1 MGGPRKSLEG
11 PFRLYHKGMMTI
23 QRTLLTLL
31 VCLVLMVTTQA
42 QLSSRDLVRVHA
54 KLSVDNVHAGS
65 AFQVAVIADLV
76 EGWHINAHEPTL
88 EYLIRTELSVEPVEG
103 LNFGNTLYPD
113 PVRVRFE
120 FADQELAVY
129 EGRVIIRF
137 PVVVARGESPGQKE
151 IKATLQFQ
159 ACSDQIC
166 LAPASID
173 INIPIQIV
181 GLDQPSQPINTDIF
195 GSTGLAIPLDGTGK
209 GTTGA
214 SRSNVARL
222 FEEQG
227 LFLALLSI
235 FLLGL
240 GLNLTP
246 CVYPMI
252 PISIGYFSYQSEG
265 KTSRV
270 FGLALMYQLG
280 IAIIYSTLGII
291 AALTGQMFGSLLQNP
306 WVLVGIAAV
315 MVALASSLFGV
326 YQIRPPRFITR
337 RIAGRS
343 TGGILGA
350 LSMGLF
356 VGLVA
361 APCVAPV
368 TIGLLTYVGAT
379 GNPWLGFWMFFT
391 LSLGLGTPYV
401 VLAMFAGGLKRLPR
415 SGVWL
420 IWVERLFGFML
431 IGLALYFVAPLLPD
445 RAVPWAVFALAV
457 ASGVYLGWLEKSD
470 TGGKG
475 FYWLKKA
482 IAMTCLA
489 IAIFALVPRTPAA
502 AITWRPYHLGLLD
515 QAREEVRP
523 VILDFYADWC
533 IPCRELEQVTFSDER
548 VIEATKPF
556 MLVRVDV
563 TRYNSPEAELLRRER
578 FNVRGVPTI
587 IFIDLQGN
595 EVEEA
600 RVVGFVGPDEFLQ
613 LVKRVRPSD

>member
-1 MGGPRKSLEG
+1 
-11 PFRLYHKGMMTI
+11 MTI
-23 QRTLLTLL
+23 RRAQLTLL

-42 QLSSRDLVRVHA
+42 QLSSRDLVRVQA
-54 KLSVDNVHAGS
+54 ELSVDNVHAGS

-88 EYLIRTELSVEPVEG
+88 EYLIPTELSVEPVEG
-103 LNFGNTLYPD
+103 LNFGKTLYPD

-120 FADQELAVY
+120 FADQEFAVY

-137 PVVVARGESPGQKE
+137 PVVVARGESLGQKE

-195 GSTGLAIPLDGTGK
+195 GSTGLAIPLDETAGGM
-209 GTTGA
+209 TGA
-214 SRSNVARL
+214 SRRNVARL

-227 LFLALLSI
+227 LLLALLSI

-246 CVYPMI
+246 CVYHMI
-252 PISIGYFSYQSEG
+252 PISIGYFSHQSEG

-280 IAIIYSTLGII
+280 IAITYSTLGVI

-315 MVALASSLFGV
+315 MVALALSLFGV

-337 RIAGRS
+337 RISGRS

-350 LSMGLF
+350 LSMGLV
-356 VGLVA
+356 VGIVA
-361 APCVAPV
+361 APCVGPV
-368 TIGLLTYVGAT
+368 TIGLLTYVGTT
-379 GNPWLGFWMFFT
+379 GNPWLGFWMFFV

-431 IGLALYFVAPLLPD
+431 IGLALYFVTPLLPD
-445 RAVPWAVFALAV
+445 RAVPWAVFILAV
-457 ASGVYLGWLEKSD
+457 ASGVYLGWLEKSE
-470 TGGKG
+470 TGGKV
-475 FYWLKKA
+475 FYWLKKV

-489 IAIFALVPRTPAA
+489 IGIFAVVPRTPAA
-502 AITWRPYHLGLLD
+502 AITWRHYHPGLLD
-515 QAREEVRP
+515 QAREEVQP

-533 IPCRELEQVTFSDER
+533 IPCRELERVTFSKEQ

-556 MLVRVDV
+556 MMVKVDV
-563 TRYNSPEAELLRRER
+563 TQYNSLKAELLRER

-600 RVVGFVGPDEFLQ
+600 RVVGYVGPDEFLQ
-613 LVKRVRPSD
+613 LVKRVRPTG